1 MSIHF
6 LNLKRYLIKASLFLV
21 SIILLTTT
29 LARPVFAQYT
39 TGIYGV
45 AASILGIING
55 VLIPLIFA
63 IAFIV
68 FLWGIFKYF
77 IASGANPEERVKG
90 KSLLMYGLIGFAV
103 MLSLWG
109 LVNIAVNTFGLG
121 GVQHLPLPYI

>member
-6 LNLKRYLIKASLFLV
+6 FNFKKYLIKACLFLV
-21 SIILLTTT
+21 SITLLTTT
-29 LARPVFAQYT
+29 LARPVFAQ
-39 TGIYGV
+39 GIQGV
-45 AASILGIING
+45 ATSILGIING
-55 VLIPLIFA
+55 VLIPIIFA

-77 IASGANPEERVKG
+77 IASGANPDERAKG
-90 KSLLMYGLIGFAV
+90 KSLLMYGLIGFAI

-109 LVNIAVNTFGLG
+109 LVNIVVNTFNLG